1 MFNTTKKK
9 FFLYNLNKFFFS
21 IQPNKHCK
29 RVKKKIKLL
38 ALVKFFMKDILSKN
52 DMSVLQAKE
61 ENNINWNEILDK
73 LKKTFGSDIY
83 ESWIKNIN
91 LKKEFN
97 HYVILSVPTR
107 FVRDWI
113 VSRYADKILDVIKI
127 TKKSIQRIEFSVE
140 ETQDK
145 SDQLLFAKRS
155 KVTSIENSLLN
166 YNRFN
171 PNNRFDNFIVGES
184 NELAYT
190 AARKICV
197 QTAHYNPLFI
207 YSSVGMGKTHLLN
220 SIGLEVE
227 NSKKVMFISAERFMY
242 HFVRSIKNNEMVKF
256 KDLFRGANIF
266 IIDDIQFVNGKEAM
280 QEEFFHTFNALI
292 ERGSQVV
299 ISSDRPPSNLDRI
312 QERIRSRMA
321 GGLVIDIQP
330 PDLDLRVKIL
340 KSKFEEIK
348 VNFKENYD
356 LSEEV
361 FKFLA
366 SEVTS
371 NIREMVGAL
380 NRILAFSKINTKSPN
395 IYECKR
401 ILKDFINSN
410 NKSINVEF
418 IQNLVASHFNLN
430 IQELLSPRRSR
441 SLARPRQIAM
451 YLAKQHTTNS
461 LPDIGRKF
469 SNRDHTTVIHA
480 VKKIDELIKKDNDIR
495 QSVTELK
502 KKLP

>member
-1 MFNTTKKK
+1 MTD
-9 FFLYNLNKFFFS
+9 
-21 IQPNKHCK
+21 
-29 RVKKKIKLL
+29 V
-38 ALVKFFMKDILSKN
+38 LSKETSN
-52 DMSVLQAKE
+52 VFLAKE
-61 ENNINWNEILDK
+61 ENLLVWNEILEK
-73 LKKTFGSDIY
+73 FKKTFGNDIY
-83 ESWIKNIN
+83 ESWIKNVN

-97 HYVILSVPTR
+97 HYVILIVPTR

-113 VSRYADKILDVIKI
+113 VSRYADKMLDVIK
-127 TKKSIQRIEFSVE
+127 TFKKSIQRLEFLID
-140 ETQDK
+140 ETNEKPGQ
-145 SDQLLFAKRS
+145 FTFS
-155 KVTSIENSLLN
+155 KKNKITSIENSILN
-166 YNRFN
+166 YNRFA
-171 PNNRFDNFIVGES
+171 PNNKFDNFIVGES

-190 AARKICV
+190 AAKKICA
-197 QTAHYNPLFI
+197 QSAHYNPLFI

-220 SIGLEVE
+220 AIGLEVE

-242 HFVRSIKNNEMVKF
+242 HFVKSIKNNEMVKF
-256 KDLFRGANIF
+256 KDFFREANVF

-292 ERGSQVV
+292 ERGSQII
-299 ISSDRPPSNLDRI
+299 ISSDRPPSDLDRI
-312 QERIRSRMA
+312 QERIRSRMS

-330 PDLDLRVKIL
+330 PDLDLRIRIL

-348 VNFKENYD
+348 INFKENYD
-356 LSEEV
+356 LSDEV
-361 FKFLA
+361 IKFLA
-366 SEVTS
+366 SEVKS

-380 NRILAFSKINTKSPN
+380 NRVLAFTKINTKSPN
-395 IYECKR
+395 IYECKK
-401 ILKDFINSN
+401 ILKNFINSN
-410 NKSINVEF
+410 TKPIKVEH
-418 IQNLVASHFNLN
+418 IQNLVASYFNLN

-495 QSVTELK
+495 QNVIELK
-502 KKLP
+502 KKLL

>member
-1 MFNTTKKK
+1 MTKILPKHS
-9 FFLYNLNKFFFS
+9 LN
-21 IQPNKHCK
+21 
-29 RVKKKIKLL
+29 VLL
-38 ALVKFFMKDILSKN
+38 
-52 DMSVLQAKE
+52 AKE
-61 ENNINWNEILDK
+61 ENLINWDK
-73 LKKTFGSDIY
+73 VLEMLKKNFGNDVY
-83 ESWIKNIN
+83 ESWIKNIH

-97 HYVILSVPTR
+97 HYVILSAPTR

-113 VSRYADKILDVIKI
+113 VSRYADKMLDIIKTFKI
-127 TKKSIQRIEFSVE
+127 SIQRIEFLIEENQEKLEKSVFLKKN
-140 ETQDK
+140 QI
-145 SDQLLFAKRS
+145 
-155 KVTSIENSLLN
+155 TSIENSLLN

-171 PNNRFDNFIVGES
+171 TNYRFDNFMVGES

-190 AARKICV
+190 AARKICIKS
-197 QTAHYNPLFI
+197 AHYNPLFI

-220 SIGLEVE
+220 SIGLEVG
-227 NSKKVMFISAERFMY
+227 NAKKTMFIPAERFMY
-242 HFVRSIKNNEMVKF
+242 HFIRSIKNNEMVKF
-256 KDLFRGANIF
+256 KDFFRRADIF
-266 IIDDIQFVNGKEAM
+266 IIDDIQFVSGKEAM

-292 ERGSQVV
+292 ERGSQIV
-299 ISSDRPPSNLDRI
+299 ISSDRPPSDLNKI
-312 QERIRSRMA
+312 QERIKSRLS

-330 PDLDLRVKIL
+330 PDLDLKIKIL

-348 VNFKENYD
+348 TNISENFQVSD
-356 LSEEV
+356 EV

-366 SEVTS
+366 SEITS
-371 NIREMVGAL
+371 SIREMVGAL

-410 NKSINVEF
+410 NKLVSVES
-418 IQNLVASHFNLN
+418 IQNLVASYFNLN

-451 YLAKQHTTNS
+451 YLAKQYTTNS

-480 VKKIDELIKKDNDIR
+480 VKKINELIKKDNEIR
-495 QSVTELK
+495 DSIIEIK
-502 KKLP
+502 KKLL

>member
-1 MFNTTKKK
+1 
-9 FFLYNLNKFFFS
+9 
-21 IQPNKHCK
+21 
-29 RVKKKIKLL
+29 
-38 ALVKFFMKDILSKN
+38 MKDILSKN

-145 SDQLLFAKRS
+145 SDQLLFAKKS